1 MEDFP
6 WDFPAPHGADE
17 DPKLAVEPKK
27 NILGLRLNMVYNP

>member
-27 NILGLRLNMVYNP
+27 KHTRLEVEHGL